1 MVGLAHCP
9 VVVGLLGLGGV
20 ADCTPSLGYK
30 TVLLGLIQFYPCK
43 DTGGGVRQAKGWGS
57 EYVSKTYSTL

>member
-1 MVGLAHCP
+1 MAVCS
-9 VVVGLLGLGGV
+9 
-20 ADCTPSLGYK
+20 PSLGYK

-57 EYVSKTYSTL
+57 EYVSKTYSTLWPWLWLSVVFQVVWG